1 MNKLPNQAYRWWAF
15 LSLWF
20 LLGVAG
26 LNAQTPGVTDK
37 EISIGSCSALEGP
50 SAFLGRETV
59 IGAETYFQV
68 LNEAGGINGRKL
80 RLYSFDDSYDPA
92 KAEACWDK
100 LMVQKVFAM
109 GFFVGTPTAAKYVP
123 LADSNEIPLVGLFT
137 GAQTLYTPLRR
148 WVINVR
154 ASYFDETREQIDGL
168 LDTLH
173 YRKIG
178 VIYPD
183 DAFGSAVVQGVQAA
197 LKAHGSQD
205 VATASYP
212 RQSTQGAEAI
222 DKVRAANPDAVV
234 VAGPSNTVG
243 PILKQAHGK
252 GWKPLFLTVSLWER
266 TN

>member
-1 MNKLPNQAYRWWAF
+1 MKRLPNQAYRWWAL
-15 LSLWF
+15 LSLSF
-20 LLGVAG
+20 LLGAGG
-26 LNAQTPGVTDK
+26 LNAQAPGVTDK

-59 IGAETYFQV
+59 IGGETYFQV
-68 LNEAGGINGRKL
+68 VNEAGGINGRKL

-92 KAEACWDK
+92 KAQVCWDK

-109 GFFVGTPTAAKYVP
+109 AFFVGTPTAAKYVP

-154 ASYFDETREQIDGL
+154 ASYFDETKEQVDGL

-183 DAFGSAVVQGVQAA
+183 DAFGSAVLQGVEAA
-197 LKAHGSQD
+197 LKANSSQA

-212 RQSTQGAEAI
+212 RQ
-222 DKVRAANPDAVV
+222 
-234 VAGPSNTVG
+234 
-243 PILKQAHGK
+243 
-252 GWKPLFLTVSLWER
+252 
-266 TN
+266 